1 MTDFVSL
8 LNECTVLEMYC
19 SPTFFFNNED
29 GFVVELRS
37 ALV

>member
-19 SPTFFFNNED
+19 SPTFFLIMKMGLWLSLD
-29 GFVVELRS
+29 QR
-37 ALV
+37 